1 MTRSR
6 RPALAASVLALTL
19 ASVSA
24 CSSSTAPGTGQQTPS
39 SHTVSS
45 VATSSPVV
53 TSASPTPLESAPAT
67 PAPSPTQPPTDGTVV
82 RYTVKGRQMA
92 MACFGTGSPT
102 VLVIPGL
109 TASTSNW
116 EAVARLASGRTRV
129 CTWDRPGLGQSEQ
142 RPATAKPSVG
152 DMGREL
158 SALLLVAHVD
168 PPYVVVAHSFGGLI
182 ARAFIA
188 QRPADVRGVLMVDA
202 STVGELRSPYFAGIQ
217 WWEGGS
223 KTDVPRSI
231 RELDVAGSLGA
242 TPLVVLTADS
252 SGDLKKA
259 WSPLQKTLA
268 GLSTDSIHALA
279 VGSGHV
285 IQDDKP
291 AIVLGAIAEVVEAAS
306 AGTTLPPCATTF
318 PQRGGRCF

>member
-1 MTRSR
+1 
-6 RPALAASVLALTL
+6 V
-19 ASVSA
+19 
-24 CSSSTAPGTGQQTPS
+24 Q
-39 SHTVSS
+39 
-45 VATSSPVV
+45 
-53 TSASPTPLESAPAT
+53 
-67 PAPSPTQPPTDGTVV
+67 
-82 RYTVKGRQMA
+82 YTVKGRQMA

-116 EAVARLASGRTRV
+116 EAVARTASARTRV

-142 RPATAKPSVG
+142 RAAGARPSVG

-158 SALLLVAHVD
+158 TALLAVAHVD
-168 PPYVVVAHSFGGLI
+168 PPYVVVAHSFGGLV

-188 QRPADVRGVLMVDA
+188 QRPADVTGVLMVDA

-231 RELDVAGSLGA
+231 RELDAAGSLGS

-252 SGDLKKA
+252 SGDLKRN
-259 WSPLQKTLA
+259 WFPLQKTLA
-268 GLSTDSIHALA
+268 GLSSDSVHALA

-291 AIVLGAIAEVVEAAS
+291 KIVLGAIAEVVEAAA
-306 AGTTLPPCATTF
+306 AGSPLPACATTF
-318 PQRGGRCF
+318 PQLGGRCF